1 MSIYLEIPQLNKE
14 FPFQILV
21 NEGDILT
28 TPHWHREMELIYVS
42 KGTINLGIN
51 DQPFTISEGE
61 IVFING
67 GDLHYVLASP
77 GSKRIVY
84 QFDLNLFLNLTE
96 DDLDLKNI
104 FNKIPPLGKNWNGNQ
119 EKVSLLLKE
128 IYNENENHPRGYML
142 KIKANLFEM
151 ILIFIRD
158 ITLEKVDRHQLR
170 RRVRSEE
177 ILVKLDQ
184 IFKFVE
190 QKYTERIT
198 LEEVSAAMGY
208 SQFYFTKFFKKNTG
222 KTFMTFLNDYRI
234 DKAKWLLVKTSLSVS
249 EIISEVGFES
259 DKTFYRLFKLSMG
272 MAPLDYRKRM
282 QPNMEDI

>member
-1 MSIYLEIPQLNKE
+1 MAIYLEMPQLNKD

-61 IVFING
+61 MVFING

-84 QFDLNLFLNLTE
+84 QFDLNMFLNLTE

-104 FNKIPPLGKNWNGNQ
+104 FNQIPPLGKNWNGNQ
-119 EKVSLLLKE
+119 EKISLLLKE
-128 IYNENENHPRGYML
+128 IYNENEHHPKGYML

-158 ITLEKVDRHQLR
+158 ITLEKVDKQQLKR
-170 RRVRSEE
+170 RIRSEE

-184 IFKFVE
+184 IFRFVE

-259 DKTFYRLFKLSMG
+259 DKTFYRLFKLSME
-272 MAPLDYRKRM
+272 MAPLDYRKKM
-282 QPNMEDI
+282 QPNMEDV

>member
-1 MSIYLEIPQLNKE
+1 MAIYLEIPQLNKE

-96 DDLDLKNI
+96 DNLDLKNI

-158 ITLEKVDRHQLR
+158 ITLEKVDKHQLR